1 MRREI
6 YNCVQARW
14 LGSIVDN
21 AEKPLPGEELMN
33 VINFTNYDITYTL
46 VEDLVIV
53 NRVIIYP
60 FKCCSLKRIKHNQHV
75 ILSIYDDDYRVSIK
89 ITRKSIN
96 NKLVTLASTK
106 NPYKYAPGFLGML
119 ERFYIE
125 YLISKSDLLYLD

>member
-1 MRREI
+1 MRKEI

-21 AEKPLPGEELMN
+21 DEKQLPGEELMN

-46 VEDLVIV
+46 VEDLIIV
-53 NRVIIYP
+53 KREIIYP
-60 FKCCSLKRIKHNQHV
+60 FKCCSLQRIKHNQHV
-75 ILSIYDDDYRVSIK
+75 VLSIYDNDKTSIK
-89 ITRKSIN
+89 INRKSIN
-96 NKLVTLASTK
+96 NKLVTLVSTK

-125 YLISKSDLLYLD
+125 HLISKSDLLYFD